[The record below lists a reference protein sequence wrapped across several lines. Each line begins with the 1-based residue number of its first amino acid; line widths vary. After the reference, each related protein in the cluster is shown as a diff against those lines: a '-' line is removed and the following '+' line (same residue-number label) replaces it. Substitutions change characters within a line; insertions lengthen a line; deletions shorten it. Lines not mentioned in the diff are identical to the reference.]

1 MTDRLRELVAG
12 LKVSQGGRVAQVTV
26 SFGLTTIDQ
35 QNVPVTKEELI
46 RLADEA
52 LYEAKRSG
60 RNRCCV
66 RLLNP
71 QRVASSQAPD
81 DPTTCRL

>member
-1 MTDRLRELVAG
+1 
-12 LKVSQGGRVAQVTV
+12 
-26 SFGLTTIDQ
+26 
-35 QNVPVTKEELI
+35 VTKEELI

-71 QRVASSQAPD
+71 QRVALSQAPD
-81 DPTTCRL
+81 DPTTCQL